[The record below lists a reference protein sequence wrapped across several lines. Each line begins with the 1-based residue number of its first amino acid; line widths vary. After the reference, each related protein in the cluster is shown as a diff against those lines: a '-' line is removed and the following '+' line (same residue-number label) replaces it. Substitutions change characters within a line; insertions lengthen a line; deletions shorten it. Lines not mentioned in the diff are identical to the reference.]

1 MEIHS
6 EVTLAGEPMCVWT
19 GNTER
24 ATDEKTMG
32 LWATMKQAALHQ
44 GTPPGTYLAKMRVEL
59 QMTSE
64 YSAASV
70 WICMMAPNTSSWSAV
85 QKIFLNIKPFRQQ
98 RKRAC
103 TALLGFLFKSSS
115 ASVIYGCQTTE
126 IKSQINWHQL
136 RINLKGSGFDPKW
149 NVCMCVCCLFG
160 ASAPVVTQV

>member
-6 EVTLAGEPMCVWT
+6 EVTLAGEQMCVWT

-70 WICMMAPNTSSWSAV
+70 RICMMAPNTSSWCAV

-98 RKRAC
+98 RKHAC

-115 ASVIYGCQTTE
+115 ASVIYGCQTT
-126 IKSQINWHQL
+126 SNHRLTDINYVSIWKVL
-136 RINLKGSGFDPKW
+136 GLIPNEM
-149 NVCMCVCCLFG
+149 CACVCVVCL
-160 ASAPVVTQV
+160 VQVLPW